1 MISSLV
7 VAVALAAPPP
17 SEAQIS
23 LGQAANYAVF
33 EESGLSGSTVTL
45 TGTSGNPTT
54 INGSVA
60 LGAGTNLSV
69 GSNSTIQGTAYY
81 DTGTNLHG
89 YSGSTASASL
99 SSAATAVSSAISTI
113 KDLAATPGMPA
124 NTMNAGGS
132 LTGATGVTLN
142 VIDLAGAVSITNG
155 TFTINGT
162 ANQWFV
168 FNVAGAMNLKN
179 GDIALTGGVTAN
191 HILFNVAGTTS
202 ITGSSTVNGTV
213 LDELAATASSGS
225 TINGAL
231 ISENNISISGTV
243 NSDGFQSPQAV
254 SAPEMPTM
262 LLAACA
268 CLLVFG
274 KTGWDRVRGKRLP
287 MTHCG

>member
-1 MISSLV
+1 M
-7 VAVALAAPPP
+7 
-17 SEAQIS
+17 QIS

-89 YSGSTASASL
+89 YSGSTA
-99 SSAATAVSSAISTI
+99 TAPLAYHRPPRPFPAPLISTI

-142 VIDLAGAVSITNG
+142 VIDLAGEESITNG
-155 TFTINGT
+155 TFTMNGT

-168 FNVAGAMNLKN
+168 FGMFAGC
-179 GDIALTGGVTAN
+179 
-191 HILFNVAGTTS
+191 H
-202 ITGSSTVNGTV
+202 
-213 LDELAATASSGS
+213 E
-225 TINGAL
+225 
-231 ISENNISISGTV
+231 SE
-243 NSDGFQSPQAV
+243 
-254 SAPEMPTM
+254 
-262 LLAACA
+262 
-268 CLLVFG
+268 
-274 KTGWDRVRGKRLP
+274 KR
-287 MTHCG
+287 